1 MTLDDLHD
9 PSAQPSAQHAIVD
22 ALPPAP
28 ALPTLPAAPAPRRR
42 ASDHAARERLPFI
55 VAHRGASGV
64 LPEHTLPAIARG
76 IALGADAVEIDLV
89 ATGDGRL
96 VVRHEPELIETTN
109 VVDRADLI
117 AAAIGQGPAPSDAS
131 ALCAHDLTLRDL
143 TRLRARQRHAHRPL
157 DHDDLFMIPTLAQA
171 LGLVRRSRTVQ
182 GRVPALHIEL
192 KAPSLHAELG
202 VPLERELIRDLAAH
216 GWNRSDAP
224 VLLMSFE
231 ADCLLLLAGRTSVP
245 LMQLARLDD
254 DGLARCTERGLEAIA
269 TYAAGIGISRDLLA
283 AVGEDLI
290 ARAQARGLVVHVYTF
305 ADDVD
310 PDPAGS
316 YDRALRLGADALI
329 TDFPDGALRARAS
342 WAQAGAPRCTAGA
355 APHAHA
361 PSREAP

>member
-9 PSAQPSAQHAIVD
+9 PSAAAPTLEPGAAVDALPSAP

-28 ALPTLPAAPAPRRR
+28 TPRRR
-42 ASDHAARERLPFI
+42 ASDRARRERLPFI

-64 LPEHTLPAIARG
+64 LPEHTLPAIARA

-96 VVRHEPELIETTN
+96 VVRHEPELIDTTN

-117 AAAIGQGPAPSDAS
+117 SAAVGDGPPPSDAA

-157 DHDDLFMIPTLAQA
+157 DHDDLFMIPTLAQV
-171 LGLVRRSRTVQ
+171 LGLVRRSRTTQ

-192 KAPSLHAELG
+192 KSPGLHAELG

-224 VLLMSFE
+224 ALVMSFE
-231 ADCLLLLAGRTSVP
+231 ADCLLLLAGRSSVP

-254 DGLARCTERGLEAIA
+254 EGLARCTERGLEAVA

-283 AVGEDLI
+283 AVGDDLV

-305 ADDVD
+305 ADDTD
-310 PDPAGS
+310 PDPAGG
-316 YDRALRLGADALI
+316 YERALRLGADALI
-329 TDFPDGALRARAS
+329 TDFPDGAFRARAA
-342 WAQAGAPRCTAGA
+342 WAQAGAPRCTAGGAPRAHGPSPA
-355 APHAHA
+355 AP
-361 PSREAP
+361 